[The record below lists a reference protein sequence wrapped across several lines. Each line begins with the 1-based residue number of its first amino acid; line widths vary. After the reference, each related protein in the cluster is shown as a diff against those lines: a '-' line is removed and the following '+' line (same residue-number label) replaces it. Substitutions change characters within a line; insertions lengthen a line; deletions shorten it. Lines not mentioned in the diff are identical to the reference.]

1 LLAYKFYIN
10 KKSHD
15 RNPKDLSGPVENRPN
30 TSEPTPFAAVLARLA
45 AGRGL
50 RTVSCQQR
58 ARLP

>member
-15 RNPKDLSGPVENRPN
+15 RNPKEVSGRVANRPKV
-30 TSEPTPFAAVLARLA
+30 SEQAPFAAICVPLA
-45 AGRGL
+45 AERGL
-50 RTVSCQQR
+50 RGVSCQQQ